1 MEAKKCGKTKGHAW
15 NPEQIFFAITE
26 NALEDFYILV
36 GIIHSKK
43 GENDAE
49 NGDYCQSIP
58 LSG

>member
-1 MEAKKCGKTKGHAW
+1 MAKLRDMRGI
-15 NPEQIFFAITE
+15 QSRYFFAITE